1 MTFLNLKNEF
11 ALLMQKRLRPQ
22 AALLQMLHKI
32 NENNEPLD
40 EQKIAVL
47 SELCQVSPVMVNELS
62 REILMSRQS
71 SECDLICMD
80 LPCYIN
86 GADEIYEK
94 QRGTILGSEQSFE
107 KFQPSRCLG
116 HCYSAP
122 VAVLSDGVV
131 CQIGKSP
138 E

>member
-1 MTFLNLKNEF
+1 MIFLDLKNEF
-11 ALLMQKRLRPQ
+11 DLLMQKRLRPQ

-32 NENNEPLD
+32 NENNELLD

-47 SELCQVSPVMVNELS
+47 SELCQVSPAVVNELS
-62 REILMSRQS
+62 RELLTSRQS
-71 SECDLICMD
+71 SEFNLICMD

-94 QRGTILGSEQSFE
+94 QRGIILKSEQSIE

-122 VAVLSDGVV
+122 VAVLSDGML
-131 CQIGKSP
+131 CQIGKTP